1 VDLLLWIIIAGIVLW
16 LALVFEALLGLR
28 IVKLKGP
35 LHWRVHRVIALVII
49 IGGLAHGLT
58 AVGHLVFGWF

>member
-1 VDLLLWIIIAGIVLW
+1 MDLLYVIIVAGIVLW
-16 LALVFEALLGLR
+16 LALLFEALLGLR

-35 LHWRVHRVIALVII
+35 AHWRVHRYIAYLII
-49 IGGLAHGLT
+49 AGGLIHGFV